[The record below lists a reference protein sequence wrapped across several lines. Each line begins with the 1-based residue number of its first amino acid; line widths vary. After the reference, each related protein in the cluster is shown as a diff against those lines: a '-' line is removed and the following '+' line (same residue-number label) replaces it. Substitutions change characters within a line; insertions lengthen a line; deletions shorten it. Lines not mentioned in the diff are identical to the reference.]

1 MPFCIDRLSCD
12 YYRSFPRFSC
22 YCLVLSLTILSL
34 FSPTINTSI
43 IHPFLDAT
51 AAQAI
56 NSLRGNTSSSAS
68 GSGEIALE
76 GGLVAAI
83 LQTAKGKKLMSRR

>member
-1 MPFCIDRLSCD
+1 MASNS
-12 YYRSFPRFSC
+12 YY
-22 YCLVLSLTILSL
+22 LSLTILSL
-34 FSPTINTSI
+34 SLQLLIPLFSHT
-43 IHPFLDAT
+43 DAT